1 MTTESDKPK
10 VNDVPRPAKAV
21 GRQTVKAGIGRGVAR
36 TGGRVLSNASRRGAQ
51 VIANMLRQGSRV
63 STLAIIRGATRIF
76 MANILTAVLTLV
88 AFTLYDSIFF
98 FRKERSGKQLFV
110 DFISNIW
117 VMGWGTSFFIMWETA
132 TQGVFEG
139 STLLAVVGFLAG
151 FVISVIICLIAG
163 VIFDKIAKKF
173 YTSDTDRML
182 MIIGEEF
189 ENSMASRDVTEEQAK
204 ELLLSVEKLVTPKVV
219 RQMFKSEDRGRF
231 AQELIAK
238 AEATAA
244 AGGDK

>member
-1 MTTESDKPK
+1 MTTENDKPR
-10 VNDVPRPAKAV
+10 VNDVPKPAKAV

-36 TGGRVLSNASRRGAQ
+36 SGGRILQNASRRGAQ

-76 MANILTAVLTLV
+76 MANILTAVLTLI

-117 VMGWGTSFFIMWETA
+117 VMSWGTSFFIMWETA

-139 STLLAVVGFLAG
+139 SVWLSVVGFLAG
-151 FVISVIICLIAG
+151 FCISVIICLIAG

-189 ENSMASRDVTEEQAK
+189 ERNRASRDITEEQAK
-204 ELLLSVEKLVTPKVV
+204 ELLRSIEKLVTPKMV
-219 RQMFKSEDRGRF
+219 RKMFKSEDRAKF
-231 AQELIAK
+231 AQELISE
-238 AEATAA
+238 AEAALST
-244 AGGDK
+244 GE